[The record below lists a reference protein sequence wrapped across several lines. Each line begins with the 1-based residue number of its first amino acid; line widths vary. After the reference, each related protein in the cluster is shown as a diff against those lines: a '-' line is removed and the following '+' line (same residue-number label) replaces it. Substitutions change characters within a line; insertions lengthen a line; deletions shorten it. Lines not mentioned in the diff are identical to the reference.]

1 MKSPLNRTLP
11 FLAVLA
17 LAGCGGGGG
26 GGDSS
31 SPPPPPAVTPP
42 AAETLFVAGNAW
54 NGSTPADSEA
64 VTPDEFRRRQV
75 AGDLQVVTQ
84 TTQQTQRT
92 TRRRHVESERDFL
105 ESKTDISDAV
115 KALLAQSRATADI
128 EGEPAATLPDGR
140 KVVLLGGGSRI
151 EAAAESYR
159 LAHDPANALAAYEL
173 SYSLLTD
180 ELKALVP
187 APDTLRGGTLEQI
200 DQARQ
205 QMDTALKSVVDLDKT
220 RIDPDVPP
228 APAGE
233 SKTDLASA
241 LGPGNGADNDGACA
255 PAGYAKRFW
264 FPLRSFVSP
273 IKSQGAR
280 GTCWAFA
287 AMGSVESRER
297 VQNNNAAD
305 LSEQFLVNKYKH
317 EWLEDDFNDGGS
329 AASALNAAVTLNQPL
344 MPEAGWTYNAASGRP
359 DNAFDDDIKGS
370 PASYVGACTDSDGV
384 RYTGPCS
391 ETSHESHRS
400 CTTALGLVFCG
411 YDKTT
416 FSGPG
421 VASSRVRLI
430 WSSGQTFDLDQYRA
444 LLASGVSIIAS
455 FPVYEG
461 FVMAPDGVVSDY
473 RKQIKDKKGDL
484 VDGAYGGHLV
494 QIVGFISNEQLSFPG
509 FAPSAVGGG
518 GYFIIR
524 NSWSCAGDGG
534 YYYVPADYVSGA
546 FSTLEVLDFGAARS
560 TRWNDEQV
568 TPGGTAGLAIDPKG
582 TAGVDL
588 RVQTNLASQI
598 AVSHPAAN
606 YVRLTV
612 TSNID
617 SVLFD
622 GQWLVNPPVGGSL
635 FANSLPV
642 TFQTEGLR
650 TLTLTARYG
659 TQAVSVTKNILVV
672 NSAPEIAFQ
681 SSGTPQQNENFV
693 INAVITDRNE
703 ANPAAMCTAMT
714 WAVNAPD
721 TIVSGDDCTRVIRF
735 GATGAR
741 QVGVGTQ
748 DREGRQALA
757 IGTFAVAPPPAN
769 PYPRITAF
777 GMLARNDQLVGG
789 QATGCRNDAVANNT
803 VIDLRQLGCKPLGAN
818 VPDRS
823 RYFSQLSIENP
834 AAEALSYDWTY
845 TDYFPNVGAPPRVV
859 TSHTATPA
867 YDMDGFLFFKVGE
880 PGVSTHTCTVEVRVN
895 APEPS
900 RSKSL
905 RIWTGQCIN
914 VNTGTH

>member
-1 MKSPLNRTLP
+1 MTSQSNRTLP
-11 FLAVLA
+11 LLAVLA

-26 GGDSS
+26 GESS
-31 SPPPPPAVTPP
+31 SPPPAAVTPP
-42 AAETLFVAGNAW
+42 PTETLFVPGNAW
-54 NGSTPADSEA
+54 NGSTPADAEA
-64 VTPDEFRRRQV
+64 LTSDEFRRRQV

-84 TTQQTQRT
+84 STQQTQRT
-92 TRRRHVESERDFL
+92 TRQSHIESERAFL
-105 ESKTDISDAV
+105 ESKTDISDEV
-115 KALLAQSRATADI
+115 KALLAQSRATTAI
-128 EGEPAATLPDGR
+128 EGEPVATLPDGR

-151 EAAAESYR
+151 ESAAENYR
-159 LAHDPANALAAYEL
+159 LARDPANALASYEL

-180 ELKALVP
+180 ELKAQVP
-187 APDTLRGGTLEQI
+187 APDTLRGGTIEQI
-200 DQARQ
+200 NQAKQ
-205 QMDTALKSVVDLDKT
+205 QMDAALQTVIDLDKT

-241 LGPGNGADNDGACA
+241 LGPGNGADNNGACA

-273 IKSQGAR
+273 IKSQGER

-287 AMGSVESRER
+287 AIGSVESRER

-329 AASALNAAVTLNQPL
+329 SASALNGAVTLNQPL
-344 MPEAGWTYNAASGRP
+344 MSEAGWTYNAASGRP
-359 DNAFDDDIKGS
+359 DNAFDDGVEGTA
-370 PASYVGACTDSDGV
+370 ASYNGACSDSNGV

-391 ETSHESHRS
+391 ETSHESHQS
-400 CTTALGLVFCG
+400 CTSALNLVFCG
-411 YDKTT
+411 YDKTI

-430 WSSGQTFDLDQYRA
+430 WSSGETFDLEQYRA
-444 LLASGVSIIAS
+444 LLASGVSMIAS

-473 RKQIKDKKGDL
+473 RKQMKDKKGDL

-524 NSWSCAGDGG
+524 NSWGCAGDGG

-546 FSTLEVLDFGAARS
+546 FSTLEVLDFSAARS

-582 TAGVDL
+582 AVGVDL
-588 RVQTNLASQI
+588 RVQSNLASQI

-612 TSNID
+612 TSNLD
-617 SVLFD
+617 GVLFD
-622 GQWLVNPPVGGSL
+622 GQWLVNAPVGGSL

-642 TFQTEGLR
+642 KFQTEGMR

-659 TQAVSVTKNILVV
+659 TQAVSATKNILVL
-672 NSAPEIAFQ
+672 NSPPEIAFQ

-693 INAVITDRNE
+693 INAVVTDRNE

-714 WAVNAPD
+714 WSVNAPD
-721 TIVSGDDCTRVIRF
+721 TIVSGNDCTRVIRF
-735 GATGAR
+735 GATGQRDVRVA
-741 QVGVGTQ
+741 TQ
-748 DREGRQALA
+748 DREGRQTAA

-777 GMLARNDQLVGG
+777 GVLSRDDQRTGG
-789 QATGCRNDAVANNT
+789 QVTGCQDDVVANNA
-803 VIDLRQLGCKPLGAN
+803 VIDLRRLGCKLLGLN

-823 RYFSQLSIENP
+823 RYFSQLGIENP

-845 TDYFPNVGAPPRVV
+845 TDYFPNPGAPPRTV

-867 YDMDGFLFFKVGE
+867 YDMDGFLFGVAAE
-880 PGVSTHTCTVEVRVN
+880 AGVSTHTCTVDVRVN

-905 RIWTGQCIN
+905 RIWSGQCIN
-914 VNTGTH
+914 VNTVPH